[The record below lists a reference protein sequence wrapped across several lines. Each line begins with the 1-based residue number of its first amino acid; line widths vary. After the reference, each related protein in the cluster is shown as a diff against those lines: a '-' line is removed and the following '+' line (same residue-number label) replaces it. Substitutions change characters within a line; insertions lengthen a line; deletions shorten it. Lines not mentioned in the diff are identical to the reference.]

1 MKYDKGNLLIFLVN
15 NYEGKLIK
23 TKDKKLK
30 STKSDSGNHG
40 IGLSSVERV
49 VSKYHGTL
57 TIDDSISQR
66 FLIRIV
72 LYGDRE

>member
-1 MKYDKGNLLIFLVN
+1 MAN
-15 NYEGKLIK
+15 NYKGKLIK

-30 STKSDSGNHG
+30 STKIDSGNHG

-49 VSKYHGTL
+49 VSKYHGVL
-57 TIDDSISQR
+57 TVDDSTPKR

-72 LYGDRE
+72 LYGNSE